1 MTWNTCLRMARRSVL
16 GVLVFL
22 LGTQLVAAAG
32 NPVPLSNRPAIQKRL
47 NAMTNSSTWGHPD
60 LFGRFN
66 GMIAFAAGRYS
77 TALKMFRY
85 GAFYAD
91 KMSQL
96 SIGLMY
102 LNGNGVKKNPAKAW
116 AWLAIAAS
124 RDYPVFVTTR
134 NRVWKILD
142 SAQRQVAEAE
152 HQQLAKTYGDAV
164 TIPRIKSEL
173 RQTMLQITGSHT
185 GFNNGISTIALGSG
199 GNLRQ
204 GLTMTPNNFDA
215 SNAWYWNP
223 KHYIAR
229 RDANWSGTVLVG
241 KLQQLGSQP
250 SDVHSTEKKSKP

>member
-1 MTWNTCLRMARRSVL
+1 MSRIIGQHKRTRWVL
-16 GVLVFL
+16 GVVVFL
-22 LGTQLVAAAG
+22 LGAQFAMAAG
-32 NPVPLSNRPAIQKRL
+32 NPVPLPNRPAIQKRL

-66 GMIAFAAGRYS
+66 GMVAFAAGHYRA
-77 TALKMFRY
+77 ALKMFRY

-91 KMSQL
+91 KLSQL

-142 SAQRQVAEAE
+142 PAQRQAAQAE
-152 HQQLAKTYGDAV
+152 HKVLAKTYGDAV
-164 TIPRIKSEL
+164 AIPRIKGEL
-173 RQTMLQITGSHT
+173 RQTMLQITGSRS
-185 GFNNGISTIALGSG
+185 GFNNGISTIALGPG

-215 SNAWYWNP
+215 RNAWYWNP

-229 RDANWSGTVLVG
+229 RDANWSGTVQIG
-241 KLQQLGSQP
+241 KLQQLGTPPSGAHATGKQP
-250 SDVHSTEKKSKP
+250 QP

>member
-1 MTWNTCLRMARRSVL
+1 MSRNTCLRSVCRSVL
-16 GVLVFL
+16 GLIVFL
-22 LGTQLVAAAG
+22 FGAQLVMAAG
-32 NPVPLSNRPAIQKRL
+32 NPVPPSAQPAIQKRL

-66 GMIAFAAGRYS
+66 GMIAFASGRYHA
-77 TALKMFRY
+77 ALKMFRY

-102 LNGNGVKKNPAKAW
+102 LNGKGVKKNPAKAW
-116 AWLAIAAS
+116 AWLAIASS
-124 RDYPVFVTTR
+124 RGYPVFVATR
-134 NRVWKILD
+134 NRVWKTLD
-142 SAQRQVAEAE
+142 LTQRKAAETE
-152 HQQLAKTYGDAV
+152 HKLLVKTYGDTV

-173 RQTMLQITGSHT
+173 RQTMLQITGSRT
-185 GFNNGISTIALGSG
+185 GFNNGISTIAFGSG

-215 SNAWYWNP
+215 HNAWYWNP

-229 RDANWSGTVLVG
+229 RDANWIGTVQVG
-241 KLQQLGSQP
+241 ALQQSGKQP
-250 SDVHSTEKKSKP
+250 AKATSTGKKSKP